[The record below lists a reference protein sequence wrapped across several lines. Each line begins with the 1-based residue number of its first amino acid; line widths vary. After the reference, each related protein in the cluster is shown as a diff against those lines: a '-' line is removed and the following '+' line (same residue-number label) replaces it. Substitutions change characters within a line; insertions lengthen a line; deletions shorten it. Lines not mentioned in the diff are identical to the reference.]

1 MPEAAPPSALL
12 LLTRNCPHCPALL
25 TGLAELLKRGIIG
38 RLEAVNIEAA
48 PELARQWQ
56 VRSVPWLRLGPFQL
70 TGALTLGE
78 LETWAA
84 RAGDLDRGL
93 ADALHDLLKTG
104 GARQVLDLVREVPS
118 RLAALLP
125 IVANPEASLNV
136 RLGAGMVFEEL
147 AGPDGHDALVALV
160 PRLAELARHSDP
172 RVRADAAHL
181 LGLSR
186 AIGARAFLTPMLDD
200 PDADV
205 REIAQESLAALG
217 PSAVSA
223 AGGLKS

>member
-12 LLTRNCPHCPALL
+12 LLTRHCPHCPALL
-25 TGLAELLKRGIIG
+25 AGLAELLKRGVIG

-48 PELARQWQ
+48 PELARQWH

-78 LETWAA
+78 LEAWAA
-84 RAGDLDRGL
+84 RAGDSDRGL
-93 ADALHDLLKTG
+93 ADAFHDLLKTG
-104 GARQVLDLVREVPS
+104 GARQVLDLVWQVPS

-147 AGPDGHDALVALV
+147 AGHDALVAVV
-160 PRLAELARHSDP
+160 PRLAELARHADP

-181 LGLSR
+181 LGLSQDIR
-186 AIGARAFLTPMLDD
+186 ARAFLTPLLDD

-205 REIAQESLAALG
+205 REIAQESLTALG
-217 PSAVSA
+217 SSVVLV
-223 AGGLKS
+223 AGGL